1 LSAPGIGYWKGK
13 PPSPVQTG
21 NESKNMNNVPV
32 ILAHGGGGA
41 ALGLILVLGFLVL
54 IFAII
59 GLDRSER
66 ASKKD

>member
-1 LSAPGIGYWKGK
+1 
-13 PPSPVQTG
+13 
-21 NESKNMNNVPV
+21 MNNVPV